1 MPRMRALRLPAGL
14 PQLRSRCLTLAI
26 AVTALLA
33 GVTSCAITGPSA
45 TDEELELAR
54 NRQRWASSNT
64 HDYEFDFRRSCFCP
78 PEATE
83 QVRIVVR
90 QDAIVSVVRLRD
102 GQPATTS
109 FTVWPRVDELFAE
122 VQRLLEEGP
131 GRLDVSYDPTL
142 GYPRSI
148 VVDVLLMAVDDEY
161 SLTAG
166 NLRRLP

>member
-1 MPRMRALRLPAGL
+1 MRPDAP
-14 PQLRSRCLTLAI
+14 PKPRSRSFLL
-26 AVTALLA
+26 VTALAALLA
-33 GVTSCAITGPSA
+33 AATSCAITSPSA
-45 TDEELELAR
+45 RTDEELELAR

-64 HDYEFDFRRSCFCP
+64 HDYEFEFRRSCFCP

-90 QDAIVSVVRLRD
+90 GDAIVSVVRTRD
-102 GQPATTS
+102 GQPASTA
-109 FTVWPRVDELFAE
+109 FTVWPRVDELFAD
-122 VQRLLEEGP
+122 VQQLLEQQAA
-131 GRLDVSYDPTL
+131 RLDVSYDPIF

-148 VVDVLLMAVDDEY
+148 VVDVMLMAVDDEY